1 MRLLSL
7 FTALFFVTNVFSQ
20 LGTFNS
26 ELLEKKILRK
36 TIKLPYLEKNNYY
49 GYINPDKS
57 PDEIRDGKSYFYLY
71 VWIPVAIPE
80 IGIRMVSPIPSKMNP
95 KKDDFISE
103 TFKLNSSERVKYF
116 DTWISLDKAKNV
128 ISKESAVIDFD
139 SHQWNQISYN
149 DDSSELPSQPSGN
162 KYNSLLRKVS
172 NINDPLNSLTVGL
185 YRIGFTTY
193 KRGIVEGSFIAQI
206 GTTIKIPGV
215 MIVEDI
221 NDLIN

>member
-1 MRLLSL
+1 MRLILL
-7 FTALFFVTNVFSQ
+7 FIGLFFVTNVFSQ

-57 PDEIRDGKSYFYLY
+57 PDEIRGGKSYYYLY

-116 DTWISLDKAKNV
+116 DTWISLDKASNV
-128 ISKESAVIDFD
+128 ISKEVAVNDFD
-139 SHQWNQISYN
+139 SHTWNQISYN

-172 NINDPLNSLTVGL
+172 NVNDPLNSLTVGL

-193 KRGIVEGSFIAQI
+193 KRGKVEGSFIAQI

>member
-1 MRLLSL
+1 MRLILL
-7 FTALFFVTNVFSQ
+7 FTGLFFVTNVFSQ

-57 PDEIRDGKSYFYLY
+57 PDEIRGGKSYYYLY

-116 DTWISLDKAKNV
+116 DTWISLDKASNV
-128 ISKESAVIDFD
+128 ISKEVAVNDFD
-139 SHQWNQISYN
+139 SHTWNQISYN

-172 NINDPLNSLTVGL
+172 NVNDPLNSLTVGL

-193 KRGIVEGSFIAQI
+193 KRGKVEGSFIAQI

>member
-1 MRLLSL
+1 MRLLL
-7 FTALFFVTNVFSQ
+7 LLTGLFFVTNVFSQ

-49 GYINPDKS
+49 GYINPNKS
-57 PDEIRDGKSYFYLY
+57 PDEIRGGKSYFYLY
-71 VWIPVAIPE
+71 VWIPIAIPE

-95 KKDDFISE
+95 KKGDFISE

-116 DTWISLDKAKNV
+116 DTWISLDKASNV
-128 ISKESAVIDFD
+128 ISKEAAVNDFD
-139 SHQWNQISYN
+139 SHIWNQISYN

-172 NINDPLNSLTVGL
+172 NVNDPLNSLTVGL

-206 GTTIKIPGV
+206 GTTINIPGV

>member
-1 MRLLSL
+1 MRLILL
-7 FTALFFVTNVFSQ
+7 FTGLFFVTNVFSQ

-57 PDEIRDGKSYFYLY
+57 PDEIRGGKSYFYLY

-116 DTWISLDKAKNV
+116 DTWISLDKASNV
-128 ISKESAVIDFD
+128 ISKEVAVNDFD
-139 SHQWNQISYN
+139 SHTWNQISYN

-172 NINDPLNSLTVGL
+172 NVNDPLNSLTVGL

-193 KRGIVEGSFIAQI
+193 KRGKVEGSFIAQI